1 MTVNT
6 DMTIKELAEQLG
18 ISKQAVRRYFDQL
31 PPSLIPTKKGGT
43 YHINLEAQRFI
54 TDKVSRVDT
63 KLDSQID
70 INKNTVDINLDTSVD
85 TSENKEIKLIQKEII
100 DDKNDQIKSLKEQ
113 IDKLH
118 TLLDQQQQLT
128 LQGNK
133 QIEKLQLKLEHTSE
147 EDSSDINISRFRESF
162 EEQEKNI
169 KQIEEENKQLKEK
182 LIELEQTPKK
192 GFWQRLFNS

>member
-31 PPSLIPTKKGGT
+31 PPSLIPIKKSGT

-63 KLDSQID
+63 KLDSQLD
-70 INKNTVDINLDTSVD
+70 TNKSTVDIKLDTSVD
-85 TSENKEIKLIQKEII
+85 TSEKEIKLIQKEII

-113 IDKLH
+113 IDRLH

-133 QIEKLQLKLEHTSE
+133 QIEKLQLKLENTSE

-162 EEQEKNI
+162 EEQKKSI